1 MYKMRIYLCCK
12 KNILIFIMLLI
23 IVDFNYGIFYDRI
36 FILSMISCNVV
47 IRKNYIKYMVVLLI
61 LI

>member
-1 MYKMRIYLCCK
+1 MYKLRIYLCCK
-12 KNILIFIMLLI
+12 KNILIFIMLLF

-47 IRKNYIKYMVVLLI
+47 IRKNYIKFMVVLLV

>member
-1 MYKMRIYLCCK
+1 MYKLRIYLCCK

-47 IRKNYIKYMVVLLI
+47 IRKNYIKFMVVLLV